1 MHFERVGL
9 DLIFFFFLSIHFYT
23 ARIKCVL
30 PQIRDPNSFF
40 CLKETDYVPN
50 PNVIH
55 SLKNYL
61 IYGKNILISYFCV
74 VKFFWYIKV
83 LRMNKE

>member
-30 PQIRDPNSFF
+30 PQIKDPHSFF

-55 SLKNYL
+55 SLMNYL
-61 IYGKNILISYFCV
+61 IYGKNISISYFCV
-74 VKFFWYIKV
+74 VKNFFVYKSV
-83 LRMNKE
+83 KNE

>member
-9 DLIFFFFLSIHFYT
+9 DLIFFFFLSILFYT

-30 PQIRDPNSFF
+30 PQIKDPHSFF

-50 PNVIH
+50 PNVIL
-55 SLKNYL
+55 SLMNYL
-61 IYGKNILISYFCV
+61 IYGKKYQFPIFA
-74 VKFFWYIKV
+74 W
-83 LRMNKE
+83 